1 MSPKIGLAA
10 VLLLVLSP
18 AVLKS
23 ATQPITRFF
32 QIDQVPPTKTSAN
45 EAIQYVSPHGK
56 DSNDGLSWG
65 TAKLTVMA
73 AYDGLPSRGGTVYVT
88 DGVTANSVS
97 GAGIWIMGST
107 DPQYSHPPRGWRQM
121 KPGSVSFIGIPKD
134 NYGPNAHMGRAL
146 MGDCCSPADVNH
158 PGIWISGVNTPLYFS
173 NLNIGAA
180 GRGIVIGE
188 DSNHNRL
195 YGTGSSSGLTFYNV
209 TSNPT
214 ATPGL
219 GPPWDITGGSF
230 WIWMEHCGG
239 TGLDQVNTPTA
250 NNAAAVL
257 LDGSG
262 SNHSVGL
269 VYIEDFNA
277 SSGGIKYISGSV
289 GSGSLA
295 VRRLN
300 TEGQHSPAA
309 VWFVPNASGAQVNY
323 ALVEDVNVADSIGT
337 RCNGTVCVV
346 ENDGAGPAENIVV
359 ADVSTSGAPL
369 KGPMMVLG
377 AAFGLGGNDS
387 NVKAS
392 FFRSGFRGVIG
403 NKLIGTTDAA
413 RRGFPPTDVRFAN
426 LAFTAPSSW
435 TLTGTGPKL
444 RIGIDAPDGTTGA
457 GRLSSTGPG
466 GAAFYFGNQTVS
478 VGDWLIGGAWYRSNS
493 GNGYSRGSPLQ
504 IGVSGCTL
512 SLSYGDP
519 TYSAPY
525 FGDGEWEWGYNAIKV
540 ASVSNRA
547 CTLQWTGFTDS
558 KHVSDFYGPVFFRI
572 PAGTVSDNEALEIAS
587 NLQSYNSSCAVG
599 TICGLP
605 GQTLS
610 QTFLIPDN
618 GTPFTNANLTLSTGW
633 GDKAAVTAARGS
645 AQRFTF
651 TAMANG
657 GGITTNPKMT
667 VAFPNAWPVTPI
679 FSCKQVGG
687 TGALTIISGENTV
700 NKTTM
705 ILTFNGTPA
714 LGSTYIFVCEG
725 E

>member
-1 MSPKIGLAA
+1 M
-10 VLLLVLSP
+10 
-18 AVLKS
+18 KS
-23 ATQPITRFF
+23 
-32 QIDQVPPTKTSAN
+32 
-45 EAIQYVSPHGK
+45 
-56 DSNDGLSWG
+56 
-65 TAKLTVMA
+65 
-73 AYDGLPSRGGTVYVT
+73 
-88 DGVTANSVS
+88 
-97 GAGIWIMGST
+97 
-107 DPQYSHPPRGWRQM
+107 
-121 KPGSVSFIGIPKD
+121 GSVSFIGIPKD

-146 MGDCCSPADVNH
+146 IVNGGSSADINH

-173 NLNIGAA
+173 NLNIGAT

-195 YGTGSSSGLTFYNV
+195 YGTGSSSGLTFFNV
-209 TSNPT
+209 TANPN
-214 ATPGL
+214 ATVGL

-257 LDGSG
+257 VDGG
-262 SNHSVGL
+262 GLNHSVGL

-289 GSGSLA
+289 GSGSLV

-300 TEGQHSPAA
+300 TEGQHGPAA
-309 VWFVPNASGAQVNY
+309 VWFVPNASGAQVDY

-337 RCNGTVCVV
+337 GCNGTVCVV
-346 ENDGAGPAENIVV
+346 ENDGAGPADNIVV

-377 AAFGLGGNDS
+377 GAFGLGGNNS
-387 NVKAS
+387 SVTAS
-392 FFRSGFRGVIG
+392 FFRNGFRGVIG

-426 LAFTAPSSW
+426 LAGTSPPSW
-435 TLTGTGPKL
+435 TLTGNGPKL
-444 RIGIDAPDGTTGA
+444 KTGVDAPDGTTGA
-457 GRLSSTGPG
+457 GRLSSTGPA
-466 GAAFYFGNQTVS
+466 GAAFYFSNQTLS
-478 VGDWLIGGAWYRSNS
+478 AGDWLIAGTWFRSNS
-493 GNGYSRGSPLQ
+493 RNGYSRGNPLQ
-504 IGVSGCTL
+504 IGVSGCKLTF
-512 SLSYGDP
+512 SYGDP
-519 TYSAPY
+519 IYRAPY
-525 FGDGEWEWGYNAIKV
+525 FGDGEWEWGYDAVKV
-540 ASVSNRA
+540 ATVSSGI
-547 CTLQWTGFTDS
+547 CTLQWTGFSDS

-572 PAGTVSDNEALEIAS
+572 PAGSVSDNEAVEIAS

-618 GTPFTNANLTLSTGW
+618 GTPFANANLTLGPGW
-633 GDKAAVTAARGS
+633 GDGAVVSGARGS

-651 TAMANG
+651 TATANG
-657 GGITTNPKMT
+657 GGIAGNPKM
-667 VAFPNAWPVTPI
+667 AIIFPNAWPVMPI

-687 TGALTIISGENTV
+687 TGALTIISGENTA
-700 NKTTM
+700 NKINMT
-705 ILTFNGTPA
+705 LTFNGTPA
-714 LGSTYIFVCEG
+714 SGSTYIFACEG

>member
-1 MSPKIGLAA
+1 MSPRFGLT
-10 VLLLVLSP
+10 VILLLVVSSP
-18 AVLKS
+18 AVN
-23 ATQPITRFF
+23 ATIRMVRNFLQLDQTVQTR
-32 QIDQVPPTKTSAN
+32 TSTS
-45 EAIQYVSPHGK
+45 EAIQYVSPHGQ

-65 TAKLTVMA
+65 AAKLTLVA
-73 AYDGLPSRGGTVYVT
+73 AYDALPSRGGAVYFT
-88 DGVTANSVS
+88 DGARANAVP

-107 DPQYSHPPRGWRQM
+107 DPHYSNPQRGWRRM
-121 KPGSVSFIGIPKD
+121 KSGSVSFIGIPKD

-146 MGDCCSPADVNH
+146 IVNGGSSADINH

-173 NLNIGAA
+173 NLNIGAT

-195 YGTGSSSGLTFYNV
+195 YGTGSSSGLTFFNV
-209 TSNPT
+209 TANPN
-214 ATPGL
+214 ATVGL

-257 LDGSG
+257 VDGG
-262 SNHSVGL
+262 GLNHSVGL

-289 GSGSLA
+289 GSGSLV

-300 TEGQHSPAA
+300 TEGQHGPAA
-309 VWFVPNASGAQVNY
+309 VWFVPNASGAQVDY

-337 RCNGTVCVV
+337 GCNGTVCVV
-346 ENDGAGPAENIVV
+346 ENDGAGPADNIVV

-377 AAFGLGGNDS
+377 GAFGLGGNNS
-387 NVKAS
+387 SVTAS
-392 FFRSGFRGVIG
+392 FFRNGFRGVIG

-426 LAFTAPSSW
+426 LAGTSPPSW
-435 TLTGTGPKL
+435 TLTGNGPKL
-444 RIGIDAPDGTTGA
+444 KTGVDAPDGTTGA
-457 GRLSSTGPG
+457 GRLSSTGPA
-466 GAAFYFGNQTVS
+466 GAAFYFSNQTLS
-478 VGDWLIGGAWYRSNS
+478 AGDWLIAGTWFRSNS
-493 GNGYSRGSPLQ
+493 RNGYSRGNPLQ
-504 IGVSGCTL
+504 IGVSGCKLTF
-512 SLSYGDP
+512 SYGDP
-519 TYSAPY
+519 IYRAPY
-525 FGDGEWEWGYNAIKV
+525 FGDGEWEWGYDAVKV
-540 ASVSNRA
+540 ATVSSGI
-547 CTLQWTGFTDS
+547 CTLQWTGFSDS

-572 PAGTVSDNEALEIAS
+572 PAGSVSDNEAVEIAS

-618 GTPFTNANLTLSTGW
+618 GTPFANANLTLGPGW
-633 GDKAAVTAARGS
+633 GDGAVVSGARGS

-651 TAMANG
+651 TATANG
-657 GGITTNPKMT
+657 GGIAGNPKM
-667 VAFPNAWPVTPI
+667 AIIFPNAWPVMPI

-687 TGALTIISGENTV
+687 TGALTIISGENTA
-700 NKTTM
+700 NKINMT
-705 ILTFNGTPA
+705 LTFNGTPA
-714 LGSTYIFVCEG
+714 SGSTYIFACEG